1 MNKII
6 VIAHQKGGVGKSTI
20 ASNLA
25 TELSKMFKVDVVD
38 LDLQKSLTY
47 YNNLRL
53 NSGLESLNII
63 NIDSTNEL
71 KSLINNNKN
80 LLVID
85 AGGYDSDVNRVAISG
100 ADFIITP
107 VSDSGIELVGLLSF
121 RGILRDIRKHRPD
134 LTANVL
140 LNKIHARAGNSSLNE
155 IHSFIDSNPEFNKL
169 NSILRDRTDYKR
181 AFDSGKSVIE
191 FNFNDKAVKEMN
203 DLIKEVISNGKN

>member
-1 MNKII
+1 
-6 VIAHQKGGVGKSTI
+6 
-20 ASNLA
+20 
-25 TELSKMFKVDVVD
+25 MFKVDVVD